1 MSRTIIVNKKSREG
15 RFLYLRSKK
24 STNQFECERV
34 DIMASIALRVKT
46 KSGQQVVNTLN
57 KQSTMKELKQLLSS
71 ISNIPLER
79 LHVLS
84 GFPPKT
90 LDISQD
96 NLSLDS
102 SGITSGD
109 TLILEEKAPQ
119 EQPPQAVPPPST
131 IEPSPPKTTTN
142 VEATTEH
149 ADVENHSSGILMKQV
164 VPADNSCLF
173 TSINFVLNGKVDD
186 STNVAPYMRK
196 LVAETINAERFLY
209 DEAVLGKPV
218 DDYCAWIQD
227 DRSWGGAI
235 ELAILS
241 NYYGIEI
248 AVADTMNAIINRF
261 GEDKDYPHRVFLMF
275 DGIHYDPLYLEPAD
289 GSMIRTIFST
299 EDTGILKQ
307 AEQLAQEANT
317 SRQYTDME
325 KFTLRC
331 MVCQQ
336 GLKGQAEARQHAAA
350 TGHINF
356 GEV

>member
-1 MSRTIIVNKKSREG
+1 
-15 RFLYLRSKK
+15 
-24 STNQFECERV
+24 
-34 DIMASIALRVKT
+34 MASIALRVKT
-46 KSGQQVVNTLN
+46 KSGQQVVNTLTS
-57 KQSTMKELKQLLSS
+57 QSTIKELKQVLSS
-71 ISNIPLER
+71 IASIPLER

-96 NLSLDS
+96 NLSLGD
-102 SGITSGD
+102 SGIASGD

-119 EQPPQAVPPPST
+119 DVTPLST
-131 IEPSPPKTTTN
+131 IAPSPKTP
-142 VEATTEH
+142 VAIEASTDNSEL
-149 ADVENHSSGILMKQV
+149 ENYCSGILMRQV

-186 STNVAPYMRK
+186 SATVAPYMRK

-261 GEDKDYPHRVFLMF
+261 GEDKNYPHRVFLMF

-289 GSMIRTIFST
+289 GSKIRTIFPS

-317 SRQYTDME
+317 SRQFTDME

-336 GLKGQAEARQHAAA
+336 GLKGQAEARQHAAS

>member
-1 MSRTIIVNKKSREG
+1 
-15 RFLYLRSKK
+15 
-24 STNQFECERV
+24 
-34 DIMASIALRVKT
+34 MASIALRVKT
-46 KSGQQVVNTLN
+46 KSGQQVVNTLTS
-57 KQSTMKELKQLLSS
+57 QSTIKELKQVLSS
-71 ISNIPLER
+71 ISSIPLEK

-96 NLSLDS
+96 NLSLGN
-102 SGITSGD
+102 SGIASGD

-119 EQPPQAVPPPST
+119 DIAPLST
-131 IEPSPPKTTTN
+131 IAPTPKTP
-142 VEATTEH
+142 VAIEASK
-149 ADVENHSSGILMKQV
+149 V
-164 VPADNSCLF
+164 DNSA
-173 TSINFVLNGKVDD
+173 S
-186 STNVAPYMRK
+186 VAPYMRK
-196 LVAETINAERFLY
+196 LVSETINAERFLY

-261 GEDKDYPHRVFLMF
+261 GEDKNYPHRVFLMF

-289 GSMIRTIFST
+289 GSKIRTIFPS

-317 SRQYTDME
+317 SRQFTDME

-336 GLKGQAEARQHAAA
+336 GLKGQAEARQHAAS